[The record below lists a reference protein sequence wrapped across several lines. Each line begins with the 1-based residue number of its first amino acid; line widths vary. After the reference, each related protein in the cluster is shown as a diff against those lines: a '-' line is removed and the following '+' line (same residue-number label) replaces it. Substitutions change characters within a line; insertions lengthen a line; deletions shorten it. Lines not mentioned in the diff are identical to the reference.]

1 MSAKRSNLWKTLA
14 RMSELDTEDLVEDR
28 WRTLLS
34 EIIKKQ
40 LLEMFDNVY
49 KKTFVTWD
57 FRNKQNTNDAEKTVD
72 NEVIKEQMVH
82 RIESSKVSNIDVKRI
97 PYDID

>member
-1 MSAKRSNLWKTLA
+1 
-14 RMSELDTEDLVEDR
+14 MSELDTEDLVEDR

-49 KKTFVTWD
+49 KKTFVT
-57 FRNKQNTNDAEKTVD
+57 
-72 NEVIKEQMVH
+72 
-82 RIESSKVSNIDVKRI
+82 
-97 PYDID
+97 